1 MLSKILPLEV
11 LTNNEVEL
19 ATTTLALT
27 RCRVEAPTPVDTHH
41 TDNWQLEANTDTGRT
56 LNLKWREVLPRRE
69 SVTSLKE
76 AEHIDL

>member
-11 LTNNEVEL
+11 LTDNEVEL

-41 TDNWQLEANTDTGRT
+41 TDNWQIEANTDTGEKAVQDE
-56 LNLKWREVLPRRE
+56 NPLPASRKP
-69 SVTSLKE
+69 ST
-76 AEHIDL
+76 